1 MNAAFEGEVNGSKT
15 YLFERADLEQPFD
28 GIVEDLEMD
37 VIPYLPQSIPYV
49 VSGSALL
56 YGFIKNVQG
65 EEPDFNVSDTDIYAT
80 ERSDY
85 KPLVNSFTCDNHAY
99 YESHSDRNVK
109 FALDGGPTIDFV
121 RFRFGDVMDIVTQHD
136 LSPAGIGVMV
146 DGGDAVSFC
155 VTGEFIHTM
164 KDGNMR
170 LQNGFENVD
179 VVAVARTIDRI
190 FKYKSRG
197 FEPTFDL
204 INKTAKHIY
213 SCDPGELSEHA
224 VDIAEA
230 TTTSNESA

>member
-1 MNAAFEGEVNGSKT
+1 MNAAFEGEVNGST
-15 YLFERADLEQPFD
+15 VHLFERADLEQPFEA
-28 GIVEDLEMD
+28 IVEDLEVD
-37 VIPYLPQSIPYV
+37 VIPHLPQFIPYV

-56 YGFIKNVQG
+56 YGFIKNVKN
-65 EEPDFNVSDTDIYAT
+65 EEPGFNVSDTDVYAT

-99 YESHSDRNVK
+99 YESHSGRNVK
-109 FALDGGPTIDFV
+109 FALDDGPTIDFV
-121 RFRFGDVMDIVTQHD
+121 RFRFGDVMEIVTRHD

-146 DGGDAVSFC
+146 KDGEPTSLC
-155 VTGEFIHTM
+155 VTSEFIQTM
-164 KDGNMR
+164 NDGKMR

-204 INKTAKHIY
+204 IDKTARYIY

-224 VDIAEA
+224 VDIAEV